1 MPRYKP
7 HTRESI
13 ERIRET
19 IDTRAAIQGLHEIGH
34 DKENPVGVRVK
45 ALSVLLEK
53 TMPSLTQA
61 DIIHHRE
68 EQTPLEMLQRLEKII
83 GPDAYK
89 TLSIEYVPDQEVH

>member
-7 HTRESI
+7 HTRDSI

-19 IDTRAAIQGLHEIGH
+19 IDTQAAIKELHAIGH

-61 DIIHHRE
+61 DIIHHRDE
-68 EQTPLEMLQRLEKII
+68 HTPVEMLERLKKIL
-83 GPDAYK
+83 PADAYQV
-89 TLSIEYVPDQEVH
+89 LSVGYDPEVH